1 MNDQQQQQ
9 SNQIETN
16 GLGLAGFIVSLVGL
30 MMCGGLLSPVGM
42 IMSLIALG
50 KRPKG
55 FAIAGVVLG
64 VIGSLVFFLIFFVI
78 GLSAI
83 LALIGLGMFAAVV
96 AVASQIGQNAINIH
110 TDIEG
115 YYDANGQ
122 APASLA
128 VLGTFTPAEL
138 EDNWGTPIRY
148 EVSPDGQ
155 EIWLRSD
162 GEDGVQGTGDDIEFY
177 RNFQT
182 DKFRLSSDKVNF
194 GN

>member
-1 MNDQQQQQ
+1 MNDQNLQHDRED
-9 SNQIETN
+9 SN

-30 MMCGGLLSPVGM
+30 VMCGGLICPIGM

-64 VIGSLVFFLIFFVI
+64 VIGSLGFFLVFFVFGFAAL
-78 GLSAI
+78 
-83 LALIGLGMFAAVV
+83 LALVGVGLAAAAI
-96 AVASQIGQNAINIH
+96 AVASQIGPNAHQIYQ
-110 TDIEG
+110 DIES

-122 APASLA
+122 APAALTA
-128 VLGTFTPAEL
+128 MGTYTPTEL
-138 EDNWGTPIRY
+138 TDNWGMPIRY

-155 EIWLRSD
+155 EVWLRSD
-162 GEDGVQGTGDDIEFY
+162 GEDKTPGTSDDIEFY

-182 DKFRLSSDKVNF
+182 GDFHFESKGVNI
-194 GN
+194 GS